1 MHYLPNFAEIAPAPP
16 VPRASLDTPADAPL
30 AIALGRLHPN
40 KGFDVLLE
48 AVAKVPG
55 LYLWLAGEGALRAAL
70 RRQAA
75 SLGIEDRVRL
85 LGWRQDVGALLAA
98 ADMLVCS
105 SRREPLGNTII
116 EAWAARKPVVACAA
130 AGPAELIDQDKT
142 GLLVPVDD
150 VTALGE
156 AMRALVQDKAR
167 AQALAEAGYAVFD
180 AQFSEP
186 RVVAR
191 YREFLAKVM
200 R

>member
-1 MHYLPNFAEIAPAPP
+1 F
-16 VPRASLDTPADAPL
+16 
-30 AIALGRLHPN
+30 
-40 KGFDVLLE
+40 
-48 AVAKVPG
+48 
-55 LYLWLAGEGALRAAL
+55 
-70 RRQAA
+70 
-75 SLGIEDRVRL
+75 

-116 EAWAARKPVVACAA
+116 EAWAAKKPVVACAA
-130 AGPAELIDQDKT
+130 AGPAELIEHNKT

-150 VTALGE
+150 AALLAD

-167 AQALAEAGYAVFD
+167 AQALAEAGYAAFD
-180 AQFSEP
+180 AQFSET

-191 YREFLAKVM
+191 YREFFDTVT

>member
-1 MHYLPNFAEIAPAPP
+1 MVAEGWPESRAHHLPNFAELAPAPP

-70 RRQAA
+70 RRQAS
-75 SLGIEDRVRL
+75 SLGIAERVRF

-116 EAWAARKPVVACAA
+116 EAWAARKPVIACAA
-130 AGPAELIDQDKT
+130 AGPSELIEHDKT
-142 GLLVPVDD
+142 GLLVPIDNAVVLSDAMRGLVDD
-150 VTALGE
+150 
-156 AMRALVQDKAR
+156 
-167 AQALAEAGYAVFD
+167 
-180 AQFSEP
+180 
-186 RVVAR
+186 
-191 YREFLAKVM
+191 
-200 R
+200 